1 MSFFPQG
8 DCIIPE
14 DFGAIGDCIAPGVGT
29 DNTAAFQAAL
39 DAGRRF
45 SLWHS
50 TKTYRVCGSLRIQ
63 NYQQILGGVFS
74 SGSPLGVEPGCAR
87 LSFEGDGGACFVN
100 KDPATSLRCV
110 GIAGLN
116 ILCFGNRTAIMDF
129 KTAENVYLRGLMIE
143 VVGNNT
149 AGIISKK
156 ITPNDESWMNEVKS
170 VKVRLPD
177 TSNKWAFDV
186 DWSDS
191 SVDGSH
197 FTGGYCAIDR
207 GWGVRWDRNQFE
219 RSRMHGLHIYK
230 TTSKKNSLVICN
242 SFDANAYCGV
252 SIDATADTSSTHRF
266 DISIM
271 GNNFRTEDPNGGAPG
286 AASIYLSNNR
296 PYHYDPGKIFGNSEL
311 NSGAVPP
318 YLVNGSWFVPGSI

>member
-1 MSFFPQG
+1 MT
-8 DCIIPE
+8 DDVVYPE
-14 DFGAIGDCIAPGVGT
+14 DFGAVGDCISPGLGT

-39 DAGRRF
+39 DSGRRL

-50 TKTYRVCGSLRIQ
+50 TKTYRICGSLKLQ
-63 NYQQILGGVFS
+63 SYQQIIGGIFS

-87 LSFEGDGGACFVN
+87 LSFEGAGGACFVN
-100 KDPATSLRCV
+100 KDPTTSLRCV

-116 ILCFGNRTAIMDF
+116 ILCFGKRTAIMDF
-129 KTAENVYLRGLMIE
+129 KTAENVYLRDLMIE
-143 VVGNNT
+143 VVGDDT
-149 AGIISKK
+149 TGIVSKK

-242 SFDANAYCGV
+242 SFDANSYCGV
-252 SIDATADTSSTHRF
+252 CIDATSDDTVGHRF
-266 DISIM
+266 DISII
-271 GNNFRTEDPNGGAPG
+271 GNNFRTENPNGGAPG

-296 PYHYDPGKIFGNSEL
+296 GYQYHSGKIFGNSEL
-311 NSGAVPP
+311 NQEIVPP
-318 YLVNGSWFVPGSI
+318 YLINGSWYPVTTI